1 MFNQRKLRF
10 FFFNNCIRCTRNK
23 FFVSTIKP
31 YTESSKLTI
40 SPKSGESFA
49 LRFDRS
55 EPNILKPPSVY
66 DVEIGFNRTK
76 QVHFDTFLAPLDYSV
91 ISNSDIESL
100 DWIMTLGSSV
110 FRPISKFII
119 KLIQG
124 LNYYIPFGGY
134 SLILILF
141 AFIVRIVAGPLT
153 KLSLNSMRKMQEL
166 QPIIKEIQTKYKSD
180 PKKMQMKILLPSGT
194 RLHKRKCGNIMLKMR
209 WLRFENRKVCGEW
222 IMMFYCKILL
232 MEILLQ

>member
-1 MFNQRKLRF
+1 M
-10 FFFNNCIRCTRNK
+10 
-23 FFVSTIKP
+23 
-31 YTESSKLTI
+31 
-40 SPKSGESFA
+40 
-49 LRFDRS
+49 
-55 EPNILKPPSVY
+55 Y
-66 DVEIGFNRTK
+66 DVEIGFSGTK

-91 ISNSDIESL
+91 ISTSDIDNL
-100 DWIMTLGSSV
+100 DWIMTLGSSI

-180 PKKMQMKILLPSGT
+180 PKKMQMKIMQTYKEHKANPLSGCLL
-194 RLHKRKCGNIMLKMR
+194 
-209 WLRFENRKVCGEW
+209 
-222 IMMFYCKILL
+222 MFYNGLL
-232 MEILLQ
+232 